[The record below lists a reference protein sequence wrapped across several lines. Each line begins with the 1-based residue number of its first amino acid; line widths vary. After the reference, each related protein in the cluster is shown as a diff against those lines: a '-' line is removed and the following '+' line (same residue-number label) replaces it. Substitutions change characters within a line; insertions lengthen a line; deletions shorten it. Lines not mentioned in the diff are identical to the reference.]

1 MVKIEEQLDKKN
13 KYAIFI
19 NDEEV
24 FKITEKENTFSETL
38 RECLN
43 LLIILQQVYE
53 YGLNNQKI
61 IFGIRNTEGIGKDI

>member
-1 MVKIEEQLDKKN
+1 MIKIEEQLDRKDR
-13 KYAIFI
+13 YAIFI

-43 LLIILQQVYE
+43 LPIILQQVYE